1 MTKLNNLI
9 DEETKA
15 EIHFQTES
23 GRRQSDRLV
32 EDCFVGLISLL
43 HDQFVQIDGKQYQMK
58 VISKP
63 DDDKIMFDIRDLPG
77 FDHIEFVIKKTGWGR
92 GI

>member
-1 MTKLNNLI
+1 M
-9 DEETKA
+9 DDFETQA
-15 EIHFQTES
+15 HFGMEK
-23 GRRQSDRLV
+23 GRRDSDRLM

-43 HDQFVQIDGKQYQMK
+43 HDQFVQVDGKQYQMK

-63 DDDKIMFDIRDLPG
+63 DSDKIMFDIRDLPG
-77 FDHIEFVIKKTGWGR
+77 FDHVEFVIKKTGWGR